1 MDERKKR
8 LNTQKRN
15 AACKRKAKE
24 MATKLAK
31 KARLEHNK
39 KMMKVALAKKLI

>member
-8 LNTQKRN
+8 LDARKRN

-39 KMMKVALAKKLI
+39 KMMKVALAKKMI